1 MSSARPVAWI
11 LLFAPC
17 DRRAASE
24 FTALKAC
31 VVVAHQAGALFS
43 GGAEA
48 PAPPLKKAS

>member
-11 LLFAPC
+11 LLFAPF

-31 VVVAHQAGALFS
+31 VVVAHQAG
-43 GGAEA
+43 GAA
-48 PAPPLKKAS
+48 IARGQRLLLRR